1 MQSQQIY
8 ICMFQQIYTHRTMVS
23 PDLWLLRPFLV
34 FSWMIM
40 PVMAGVS
47 RYGMNQSHALDV
59 FWGFIM
65 GCIIAVYIVSDVI
78 RLQL

>member
-1 MQSQQIY
+1 
-8 ICMFQQIYTHRTMVS
+8 MVS

-65 GCIIAVYIVSDVI
+65 GCIIAVYIVSDVK